1 MVDRENSR
9 LKEMDLTK
17 LTNKD
22 LFVSQ
27 DDDWDSRNDLH
38 NELKN
43 SNLIT
48 NKPIGNYFEF
58 EENSIDKDY
67 ISCHLIIPVV
77 VSKVKPWVPHSN
89 YLDSSEESEE
99 NEEDN
104 EIDYLGVEDSPTP
117 AETSAAKKAGTFANS
132 GVKTTKDVEP
142 EPTKKEELREIELQ
156 AEYDWAME
164 EAAVWNM
171 EHMRFDELSHKD
183 KYLTFRHASDP
194 DTYPVPDYFE
204 YIPSHVR
211 NAEEKYKKKSFNKH
225 VGKYKNLKM
234 ENIEISYRML
244 KCNMPLY
251 DDQKMQRHYKRVH
264 LLPNG
269 YASLKKRESIKIN
282 TDLEFKFEDMK
293 HFQDVSQ
300 DKQNMLLDKMYT
312 VSVATGVIS
321 ER

>member
-22 LFVSQ
+22 LFVPQ

-77 VSKVKPWVPHSN
+77 VSKVKPWVSHSN
-89 YLDSSEESEE
+89 YLDSSEESEG

-104 EIDYLGVEDSPTP
+104 EIDLGVEDTPTP
-117 AETSAAKKAGTFANS
+117 AEKSAAKKAGTSANS

-142 EPTKKEELREIELQ
+142 EPTKKEELR
-156 AEYDWAME
+156 
-164 EAAVWNM
+164 
-171 EHMRFDELSHKD
+171 
-183 KYLTFRHASDP
+183 
-194 DTYPVPDYFE
+194 
-204 YIPSHVR
+204 
-211 NAEEKYKKKSFNKH
+211 
-225 VGKYKNLKM
+225 
-234 ENIEISYRML
+234 
-244 KCNMPLY
+244 
-251 DDQKMQRHYKRVH
+251 
-264 LLPNG
+264 
-269 YASLKKRESIKIN
+269 
-282 TDLEFKFEDMK
+282 
-293 HFQDVSQ
+293 
-300 DKQNMLLDKMYT
+300 
-312 VSVATGVIS
+312 
-321 ER
+321 

>member
-1 MVDRENSR
+1 MVDRESSR

-22 LFVSQ
+22 LFIPQ

-38 NELKN
+38 DELKN

-48 NKPIGNYFEF
+48 NKPNGNYFEF
-58 EENSIDKDY
+58 EENVIDKDY

-77 VSKVKPWVPHSN
+77 VSKVKPWVSHSS

-99 NEEDN
+99 NEDEND
-104 EIDYLGVEDSPTP
+104 LGVEDITTP
-117 AETSAAKKAGTFANS
+117 AESSAAKKAGTSANS
-132 GVKTTKDVEP
+132 GVKTTKNVEP
-142 EPTKKEELREIELQ
+142 EPSKKEELREIELQ

-204 YIPSHVR
+204 YIPSNVR
-211 NAEEKYKKKSFNKH
+211 DAEEKYKKKSLNKH
-225 VGKYKNLKM
+225 IGKYTNLTMKD
-234 ENIEISYRML
+234 IDISYRVL
-244 KCNMPLY
+244 KCNMPLSLPGHCS
-251 DDQKMQRHYKRVH
+251 KFRIELTIPLGGTETATIRVLH
-264 LLPNG
+264 
-269 YASLKKRESIKIN
+269 
-282 TDLEFKFEDMK
+282 T
-293 HFQDVSQ
+293 
-300 DKQNMLLDKMYT
+300 T
-312 VSVATGVIS
+312 
-321 ER
+321 